1 MRIVTASEMRQLE
14 STTFHEFLIDEEIL
28 MERAGISVV
37 EAMWNELGDLRS
49 KNFVVLCGPGNNGG
63 DGFVIARDLLNTTE
77 AVRVVILDEP
87 RSGTARKNF
96 ERYVKQG
103 GVVLKFDELDPKF
116 VSNIISS
123 ADVVVD
129 AIFGTG
135 LNKPITDERYA
146 SVIEMINFYS
156 RYVVSVDV
164 PSGVEADTGKVLE
177 HAVRADMTVTFGFP
191 KPGHF
196 LYPGRE
202 LTGKLKVAN
211 IGIPQQAST
220 LLYSGMYLLTRDT
233 IERPQRP
240 KWAYK
245 GYFKRVYVIGGSEL
259 YKGAPILTA
268 LAAQRSGAG
277 YVKLISTREVCNLA
291 IGIDPSLVCVS
302 LEDLYDV
309 YEILREMGEGTVCV
323 LGPGWGLEDSDEK
336 LRLTEHLLKEFK
348 GILILDAD
356 GLNILSNR
364 VDVLKNPDR
373 KARVVLT
380 PHPGEFSKLTGKP
393 VSEVRQNYNELKS
406 FCAEFNVITILKDAT
421 SIISDG
427 NSVFFNVTGNSSL
440 SKAGSGDI
448 LSGIIAGFI
457 SQHME
462 PLEAVKAAAY
472 FFGLIGESVESEGMN
487 SSYELLNRMSM
498 VIKW

>member
-1 MRIVTASEMRQLE
+1 MRIVTASEMRELE
-14 STTFHEFLIDEEIL
+14 FTTCRDFLIDEEIL

-37 EAMWNELGDLRS
+37 EAMWNELGDLKS
-49 KNFVVLCGPGNNGG
+49 KNFIIFCGPGNNGG
-63 DGFVIARDLLNTTE
+63 DGYVVARDLLNTTE
-77 AVRVVILDEP
+77 AVKVVVLDEP
-87 RSGTARKNF
+87 KTAAARKNF

-103 GVVLKFDELDPKF
+103 GVVLKIDELDPKV
-116 VSNIISS
+116 VSDMISS
-123 ADVVVD
+123 ADVVID

-135 LNKPITDERYA
+135 LNKPVTDEKYS

-156 RYVVSVDV
+156 RYIVSVDI
-164 PSGVEADTGKVLE
+164 PSGVEADTGRILE
-177 HAVRADMTVTFGFP
+177 HAVRADLTVTFGFP

-211 IGIPQQAST
+211 IGIPLQAST

-245 GYFKRVYVIGGSEL
+245 GYFKKVYVIGGSER

-277 YVKLISTREVCNLA
+277 YVKLVSTREVCNLA
-291 IGIDPSLVCVS
+291 VSLDPSLVCVDVRHS
-302 LEDLYDV
+302 LEV
-309 YEILREMGEGTVCV
+309 KNVLRELGENAVCV
-323 LGPGWGLEDSDEK
+323 LGPGWDLDRAEEK
-336 LRLTEHLLKEFK
+336 LNFIESLLKEFK
-348 GILILDAD
+348 GTLILDAD
-356 GLNILSNR
+356 GLNILAKK
-364 VDVLKNPDR
+364 VEILKAADR
-373 KARVVLT
+373 KARVILT
-380 PHPGEFSKLTGKP
+380 PHPGEFSRLTGKP
-393 VSEVRQNYNELKS
+393 LNEVRQNYAEVKKFS
-406 FCAEFNVITILKDAT
+406 SEFNVLTILKDAT

-427 NSVFFNVTGNSSL
+427 NSVFFNITGNSSL

-448 LSGIIAGFI
+448 LAGIIAGFV

-472 FFGLIGESVESEGMN
+472 FFGLIGESVENEGMN
-487 SSYELLNRMSM
+487 SSFELLSRMGKI
-498 VIKW
+498 IKW